1 MPMFK
6 SNFDKVPEHIYAS
19 AASCL
24 NGRLDRREFLALA
37 SAFGASA
44 PLAYGLIGASLTP
57 ALAAEPKRGGTLKVA
72 MFVKDPKDPRTADW
86 SEIANAERQT
96 LEPLVKYTTDYTFE
110 GRLLESW
117 EVNDNATQFVLH
129 CRHGATWNNGDP
141 FTVDDVVFNLR
152 RWCERDAA
160 GNSMAGR
167 MGTLI
172 DQSTGKLR
180 ETAIERLDDMTLRIT
195 LPQPD
200 ITFIPTLAD
209 YPALLVH
216 KSFDEKG
223 ATFSACPI
231 GTGPFELVSYDVGVR
246 VVLKRRTNG
255 KWWGGEPH
263 LDGIEFIDYGSDP
276 NATLGAFE
284 ANEIH
289 TNYESPVDQVAAL
302 NGLGLVKGEAATAGT
317 LLARMNV
324 TNKPFDDQRV
334 RNALQLAVD
343 NKVVLDLGYSGAGD
357 VAHNHHVSPI
367 HPEYVE
373 LPVVGRDI
381 DKAGRL
387 LQEAGRADFEFELI
401 TADEDF
407 HRNSGDAIAAQL
419 REAKIKIKRTVL
431 PGSTFWND
439 WTKYPFSMTTWNMR
453 PLGVQVLAVAYRTG
467 EAWNES
473 AWSNPEFDAKLNAA
487 LAIPD
492 AEKRK
497 ALMKDIEAMLQDA
510 GILIQPYWRKLY
522 KHWVPA
528 LKGVRVHP
536 TQEHEYFDAWLDEG

>member
-1 MPMFK
+1 MPMFT
-6 SNFDKVPEHIYAS
+6 SNSDKVPEHVYAS
-19 AASCL
+19 AASCR
-24 NGRLDRREFLALA
+24 NGQLDRREFLALA

-44 PLAYGLIGASLTP
+44 PMAYGLIGASLTP

-86 SEIANAERQT
+86 SEIANAQRQT
-96 LEPLVKYTTDYTFE
+96 LEPLVKYTADYTFE

-117 EVNDNATQFVLH
+117 EVNADATQFVLH
-129 CRHGATWNNGDP
+129 CRRGATWNNGDA
-141 FTVDDVVFNLR
+141 FTVDDVIFNLR

-172 DQSTGKLR
+172 DQATGKLR

-195 LPQPD
+195 LQRPD
-200 ITFIPTLAD
+200 ITFIPNLAD

-223 ATFSACPI
+223 ATFSGCPI
-231 GTGPFELVSYDVGVR
+231 GTGPFELISYDVGVR
-246 VVLKRRTNG
+246 VVLKRRTHGN
-255 KWWGGEPH
+255 WWGGEPH
-263 LDGIEFIDYGSDP
+263 LDGIEFIDYGTDP
-276 NATLGAFE
+276 NATFGAFE
-284 ANEIH
+284 AHEIH
-289 TNYESPVDQVAAL
+289 TNYESPVDQLAGL
-302 NGLGLVKGEAATAGT
+302 DGLGLVKGEATTAGT

-343 NKVVLDLGYSGAGD
+343 NKVVLDLGYSGARD

-373 LPVVGRDI
+373 LPAISRDI
-381 DKAGRL
+381 DKAARL
-387 LQEAGRADFEFELI
+387 LQEAGRTDFEFELI

-407 HRNSGDAIAAQL
+407 HRNTGDAIAAQL

-473 AWSNPEFDAKLNAA
+473 AWSNPEFDTKLNAA

-497 ALMKDIEAMLQDA
+497 ISMKEIEAMLQDA